1 MKEKIVQNEEGKANP
16 KLEKIKDELKGQVE
30 VIKQELNVELTLAKE
45 VEINNL
51 DNIKVEIKKSWVK
64 VDKEKVKFENR
75 SKRVKMG
82 GDRTYITTKSWIV
95 LGTIE

>member
-45 VEINNL
+45 VETNNQTT
-51 DNIKVEIKKSWVK
+51 
-64 VDKEKVKFENR
+64 
-75 SKRVKMG
+75 SKLK
-82 GDRTYITTKSWIV
+82 
-95 LGTIE
+95 